1 MRDGIMDTSVLKL
14 TQIKLSSSANATV
27 AESEYKALGNKINMT
42 SDNREYYIAS
52 FQDPTNPFGFER
64 NRVFSKNSN
73 ADGVNE
79 WRGAHPSVIGSFVGK
94 TVPAEIVT
102 RKVPPYVIGERT
114 LTTYTCV
121 VLKSESIESVFKSN
135 GHDLSELANPV
146 DDVITVDAETGEV
159 VDAGD
164 VV

>member
-1 MRDGIMDTSVLKL
+1 MRDSILDQSVLKL
-14 TQIKLSSSANATV
+14 TAIKLSSSANAKV
-27 AESEYKALGNKINMT
+27 AESDYKALDNKINLT
-42 SDNREYYIAS
+42 SDDREYYIAS

-64 NRVFSKNSN
+64 NRVFSQNSN
-73 ADGVNE
+73 ADGVKE
-79 WRGAHPSVIGSFVGK
+79 WRGAHPSVIGNFVGK

-102 RKVPPYVIGERT
+102 RKVPPYTIGERT

-121 VLKSESIESVFKSN
+121 VLKSESIESVFRAN
-135 GHDLSELANPV
+135 GHDLSLVESNEAT
-146 DDVITVDAETGEV
+146 ITVDAETGEV

>member
-27 AESEYKALGNKINMT
+27 AESEYKALDNKINMT

-52 FQDPTNPFGFER
+52 FQDPTNPFGIER
-64 NRVFSKNSN
+64 NRVFSQNSN

-121 VLKSESIESVFKSN
+121 VLKSESIESVFRAN
-135 GHDLSELANPV
+135 GHDLSMLASTANIVEV
-146 DDVITVDAETGEV
+146 DTETGEV
-159 VDAGD
+159 LDASD
-164 VV
+164 VM